1 MAADQDNNDLA
12 SWVMERVQT
21 WEDHRKANYDSKW
34 DEYYR
39 LWRGL
44 WTDND
49 QNRYGERS
57 KIICPELS
65 QAIETCVAELEDA
78 TFIRDRWI
86 DVHPQVEMPPGKQ
99 PGNPDEAKT
108 LETYISALLDDFDC
122 YGVTQGISE
131 TYLNGALYGTGIA
144 KIVVEK
150 VTEPVISE
158 DPNLPSIEFKDVYRV
173 KLVPIAPRN
182 FVIDPSAHSIDDAL
196 GCAHVITVPLSVV
209 QKRISNGTYKS
220 IPLNSYSSSV
230 DDLHALAEFEGTK
243 SSEYC
248 KIVEYHGLVP
258 KRFISNDKLFED
270 DGLDAALAADAL
282 DTAVKAVGGVD
293 SKEEMIEAL
302 VTVINDEYVA
312 KAVQNPFLF
321 GDRSIVAY
329 QHETVPNR
337 FWGRGVAEKG
347 YNPQKALDAEIRARI
362 DALGLSTHPMMGI
375 DATRL
380 PRGANFDVRPGRSI
394 LCQGNPA
401 EVLMPL
407 KFPPPDPQTFNQTQ
421 ELREMIQRATGGYEL
436 PAMMNDA
443 NRMAATS
450 MSMVVGSMIKRS
462 RRTLANINREFLNP
476 LVKKALYRYMQ
487 FDSER
492 FPLKDYKFRIRTTM
506 GIMAREFEQGQQIA
520 LLSTVPQ
527 ESPAYW
533 MLIKSIY
540 ENSNSENREQM
551 IEFADK
557 FLQSAMNPQPPPPD
571 PKVKVETLR
580 LAFEEKKH
588 KNDLDIE
595 TRKLQQEDQRIQIA
609 KDKEESAKKIDE
621 AMAFME
627 IVRGEIEKQSAQVK
641 NFVDIIQ
648 AQAAS
653 ITAEANAIKA
663 TQTKNVDGSVSQGA
677 IPESELGELLKEAL
691 PILKSLT
698 GKNKLPIDIEEPK

>member
-1 MAADQDNNDLA
+1 MSADSDSNLA
-12 SWVMERVQT
+12 SWIMERVDA
-21 WEDHRKANYDSKW
+21 WESHRKSNYDTKW

-39 LWRGL
+39 LWRGF
-44 WTDND
+44 WTESD
-49 QNRYGERS
+49 QNRSGERS
-57 KIICPELS
+57 RIICPELAQS
-65 QAIETCVAELEDA
+65 VETCVAELEDA

-86 DVHPQVEMPPGKQ
+86 DAAPDAQMPPGSQ
-99 PGNPDEAKT
+99 PSNPDEAKT
-108 LETYISALLDDFDC
+108 LDSYINALLDDFDK
-122 YGVTQGISE
+122 YGVTQGVSE

-150 VTEPVISE
+150 VSEPVVSP
-158 DPNLPSIEFKDVYRV
+158 DPNLPSITFKDKYRV

-196 GCAHVITVPLSVV
+196 GCAHVITVPLTVV
-209 QKRISNGTYKS
+209 QKKISNKTYKS
-220 IPLNSYSSSV
+220 IPLTSYSKNV

-243 SSEYC
+243 STDYC
-248 KIVEYHGLVP
+248 KVIEYHGLVP
-258 KRFISNDKLFED
+258 SRFLTNDKLFSDEI
-270 DGLDAALAADAL
+270 ADAISDMNL
-282 DTAVKAVGGVD
+282 DTVVKPVNSVD
-293 SKEEMIEAL
+293 SQEEMVEAL
-302 VTVINDEYVA
+302 VTIINDEHVA
-312 KAVQNPFLF
+312 KAVKNPFLF
-321 GDRSIVAY
+321 GDRSIISY
-329 QHETVPNR
+329 QHDTVPNR

-347 YNPQKALDAEIRARI
+347 YNPQKALDAEVRARI

-394 LCQGNPA
+394 LCTGNPA

-407 KFPPPDPQTFNQTQ
+407 KFPPPDPHTFQQTQ

-436 PAMMNDA
+436 PAMMSDA

-476 LVKKALYRYMQ
+476 LVKKSLYRYMQ

-492 FPLKDYKFRIRTTM
+492 FPLREYDFRIRTTM
-506 GIMAREFEQGQQIA
+506 GIMAREFEQGQNIA

-533 MLIKSIY
+533 MIIKSIY
-540 ENSNSENREQM
+540 ENSNSEVREEM
-551 IEFADK
+551 IEFADQ
-557 FLQSAMNPQPPPPD
+557 FMQQAMNPTPPPPD

-588 KNDLDIE
+588 KDDMDIE
-595 TRKLQQEDQRIQIA
+595 TRKLQQEDARIKIA
-609 KDKEESAKKIDE
+609 QEKEEASTEISK

-627 IVRGEIEKQSAQVK
+627 VVRGEIEKQSAQVK

-663 TQTKNVDGSVSQGA
+663 TQVKTADGGMSQGVV
-677 IPESELGELLKEAL
+677 PDTELGELLKEAL

-698 GKNKLPIDIEEPK
+698 GKNALPINIEEPK

>member
-1 MAADQDNNDLA
+1 MSAKSDSDLA
-12 SWVMERVQT
+12 SWVMERVDA
-21 WEDHRKANYDSKW
+21 WESHRKSNYDTKW

-39 LWRGL
+39 LWRGF
-44 WTDND
+44 WTESD

-57 KIICPELS
+57 RIICPELA
-65 QAIETCVAELEDA
+65 QAVETCVAELEDA

-86 DVHPQVEMPPGKQ
+86 DAAPDAQMPPGSE
-99 PGNPDEAKT
+99 PTNPDEAKT
-108 LETYISALLDDFDC
+108 LDKYIDALLDDFDK

-144 KIVVEK
+144 KVVVEK
-150 VTEPVISE
+150 VSEPVVDS
-158 DPNLPSIEFKDVYRV
+158 NQTLPSISFKDKYRV

-182 FVIDPSAHSIDDAL
+182 FVIDPSAKNIDEAL
-196 GCAHVITVPLSVV
+196 GCAHVITVPLTVV
-209 QKRISNGTYKS
+209 QKKISNGTYNN
-220 IPLNSYSSSV
+220 IPLSSYSQNV
-230 DDLHALAEFEGTK
+230 DDLHSLAEFEGTK
-243 SSEYC
+243 STDYC
-248 KIVEYHGLVP
+248 KVVEYHGLVP
-258 KRFISNDKLFED
+258 ARFITDEKLFKD
-270 DGLDAALAADAL
+270 DLASAINDMGLD
-282 DTAVKAVGGVD
+282 TEVKPVNSVD
-293 SKEEMIEAL
+293 SQEAMVEAL
-302 VTVINDEYVA
+302 VTIINNENVA
-312 KAVQNPFLF
+312 KAVKNPFLF
-321 GDRSIVAY
+321 GDRSIISY

-407 KFPPPDPQTFNQTQ
+407 KFPSPDPNTFNQTQ

-476 LVKKALYRYMQ
+476 LVKKSLYRYMQ

-492 FPLKDYKFRIRTTM
+492 FPLREYDFRIRTTM
-506 GIMAREFEQGQQIA
+506 GIMAREFEQGQQIS

-540 ENSNSENREQM
+540 ENSNSDTREEM
-551 IEFADK
+551 IEYADK
-557 FLQSAMNPQPPPPD
+557 FMEAAMNPPPPPVD

-580 LAFEEKKH
+580 LAFEQKKH
-588 KNDLDIE
+588 DDDMDIE
-595 TRKLQQEDQRIQIA
+595 TRKLQQEDERIKNA
-609 KDKEESAKKIDE
+609 KQKADASTKIDE

-653 ITAEANAIKA
+653 ITAEANALKA
-663 TQTKNVDGSVSQGA
+663 TQVKMADGSVSSGTL
-677 IPESELGELLKEAL
+677 PDSELGDLLKEAL

-698 GKNKLPIDIEEPK
+698 GKNALPINVEEPK